1 MILFFDTE
9 TSGMIQRNLPVDD
22 PAQPRLVQLG
32 ALLTEEDLTPRAE
45 IALLV
50 QSEGVKFHPKAVEVH
65 GITEESADR
74 GGVPMLVALALFS
87 NLCRRAR
94 LVVAHNMA
102 FDSEVMGCQFKRVG
116 KPNPLDFPHLAFEC
130 TMKALTPIIKLP
142 GRYGDYKWPSLEEAH
157 RFFFDEGFE
166 GAHDAL
172 ADVRACSRVWKAL
185 RDLEA
190 GEGGAQQELLSAGR

>member
-9 TSGMIQRNLPVDD
+9 TSGMINRKLPADH
-22 PAQPRLVQLG
+22 PSQPRLVQLG
-32 ALLTEEDLTPRAE
+32 ALLVEDDLTPRAE

-50 QSEGVKFHPKAVEVH
+50 QSEGVKFDAKAIEVH
-65 GITEESADR
+65 GITEEVADR

-94 LVVAHNMA
+94 KVVAHNMD
-102 FDSEVMGCQFKRVG
+102 FDAEVMGCQFHRVG
-116 KPNPLDFPHLAFEC
+116 KPNPLKFEHLEFEC

-172 ADVRACSRVWKAL
+172 ADVRACCRVWKAL
-185 RDLEA
+185 RDLES
-190 GEGGAQQELLSAGR
+190 GEGGSQQELLSAGG